1 MIAKRIIG
9 LQHNTMS
16 RNNNNHSPQN
26 VKNAGTIITPDN
38 TSTMAFNIN
47 NDNINNNNGINL
59 NPLVDVVISPPF
71 ARRTTGTTT
80 ARRSNGE
87 NSYSLYVL
95 PPLFRDNE
103 VTTTTSSDHQG
114 GSVVLRILEEVEE
127 ILNKDDCHFSSHDG
141 VL

>member
-1 MIAKRIIG
+1 
-9 LQHNTMS
+9 MS

-59 NPLVDVVISPPF
+59 NPLVDGVISPPF
-71 ARRTTGTTT
+71 ARRTTTT

-87 NSYSLYVL
+87 NSLYVL

-103 VTTTTSSDHQG
+103 VITTTTTTSSDHQG